1 MPRNNKRHLSSLDE
15 LTSTP
20 PIPLPANNVI
30 ARIEKAQG
38 TNIFLCTL
46 PSHTSQATSE
56 DKGASQEPV
65 LAELSSIFRGT
76 TWLRRGG
83 YVVINTAAFEG
94 RENKLNGEIV
104 NVVRNEA
111 AWRKMGYW

>member
-1 MPRNNKRHLSSLDE
+1 LQE
-15 LTSTP
+15 L
-20 PIPLPANNVI
+20 A
-30 ARIEKAQG
+30 
-38 TNIFLCTL
+38 
-46 PSHTSQATSE
+46 
-56 DKGASQEPV
+56 

-111 AWRKMGYW
+111 AWRKMEYWPAEFKKSQFEEDKSEDDSVVGKMPPNSDDDD